1 MTELG
6 KAQRRRARVIEE
18 ERGKRA
24 TLHIYSLV
32 KTITKIMGK
41 NQTYAHT
48 RIRRKQ
54 FPSFTMFK
62 SVVVLNIVRIHISVR
77 ANFRNSKFFD
87 DHIG

>member
-1 MTELG
+1 MINQVHGIKRVCERRKLLYMTELG

-18 ERGKRA
+18 ERGKKSNSA
-24 TLHIYSLV
+24 HIFIGE
-32 KTITKIMGK
+32 TITKIMGK

-62 SVVVLNIVRIHISVR
+62 SVEQPPNYS
-77 ANFRNSKFFD
+77 
-87 DHIG
+87 